1 MKRKKQLR
9 CPLCHTPLT
18 SVLHTVKRISI
29 YECTSCKIGV
39 SSRTLKSKTVLYNST
54 QYYSFS
60 VAQNRIEKYLWKF
73 ERLLLV
79 LRAYVRSGTILD
91 VGTGFGL
98 FPRLLSAHKNY
109 SVIGLE
115 PHLKPLFV
123 EHNQGVTIVKK
134 PFMRYHRKARSLT
147 AVTMFDVLEHFSDPV
162 AVLKKA
168 HGMLK
173 KNGYIFLLVPNYQS
187 VMRYL
192 SKKWPWWMIEDHYVH
207 FSRASLK
214 KALRISG
221 FQVEYIE
228 TFEHKDD
235 VWIQIRSRFQTIRNP
250 VLRKGLKAITLAPL
264 YALYLVF
271 RPLIWRLYGG
281 GLLFIAAK
289 KHHA

>member
-9 CPLCHTPLT
+9 CPLCHAPLS
-18 SVLHTVKRISI
+18 SVLHTVKRIPI
-29 YECTSCKIGV
+29 YECGTCAIGV
-39 SSRTLKSKTVLYNST
+39 SSRTSKTKTSLYNSN

-60 VAQNRIEKYLWKF
+60 IAQNRIEKYLWKF
-73 ERLLLV
+73 ERILLV
-79 LRAYVRSGTILD
+79 LRAYVKSGTILD

-98 FPRLLSAHKNY
+98 FPRLLSTHKSY

-123 EHNQGVTIVKK
+123 ERNQRVTIIKK
-134 PFMRYHRKARSLT
+134 PFMRYHRKPRSLT
-147 AVTMFDVLEHFSDPV
+147 AVTMFDVLEHFSDPIV
-162 AVLKKA
+162 VLKKA
-168 HGMLK
+168 YGLLK

-187 VMRYL
+187 VMRHL
-192 SKKWPWWMIEDHYVH
+192 SQNWPWWMIEDHYVH

-228 TFEHKDD
+228 SFEHTDD
-235 VWIQIRSRFQTIRNP
+235 VWIQMRGRFQHIHNP
-250 VLRKGLKAITLAPL
+250 VLRKGLKLFTLAPL
-264 YALYLVF
+264 YGLYLMF

-281 GLLFIAAK
+281 GLLFVVAK